1 MNTRPPAALVGTP
14 DRTRFAIGA
23 SACTLTAVALLA
35 WLITPPV
42 AVMIISG
49 AGLISYAARARQAH
63 VEGACILRD
72 TRLRL
77 AYLAAAFLAGAVVT
91 AVRWWT

>member
-1 MNTRPPAALVGTP
+1 VTLV
-14 DRTRFAIGA
+14 
-23 SACTLTAVALLA
+23 
-35 WLITPPV
+35 
-42 AVMIISG
+42 SG

-77 AYLAAAFLAGAVVT
+77 AYLAAAFLAGAVAT
-91 AVRWWT
+91 IVRWWA

>member
-1 MNTRPPAALVGTP
+1 MSTRPPAALVGTAN
-14 DRTRFAIGA
+14 RTRSMNGA

-35 WLITPPV
+35 WLVTPPV
-42 AVMIISG
+42 AVTLVSG

-77 AYLAAAFLAGAVVT
+77 AYLAAAFLAGAVAT
-91 AVRWWT
+91 IVRWWA

>member
-1 MNTRPPAALVGTP
+1 MSTRPPAALVGTAN
-14 DRTRFAIGA
+14 RARFSNGA

-35 WLITPPV
+35 WLVTPPV
-42 AVMIISG
+42 AVALISG
-49 AGLISYAARARQAH
+49 AGLISDAARARQAH

-91 AVRWWT
+91 AVRWWA

>member
-1 MNTRPPAALVGTP
+1 MNTRPPAALVGTA
-14 DRTRFAIGA
+14 DRTGFSIGA
-23 SACTLTAVALLA
+23 RACTLTAVALLA
-35 WLITPPV
+35 WLVTPPV
-42 AVMIISG
+42 AVTLISG

-77 AYLAAAFLAGAVVT
+77 GYLSAAFLTGAVVT